1 MRKLITLEY
10 YSKNIYTRYYYTRRM
25 KSQLDESTPT
35 LLIASYDRNNREH
48 RRFNTS
54 NMNSLYCRACD
65 NIILA
70 PYVSYNLEKNRGI
83 YCPTCGHYH
92 KDISCRIVNNANSHI
107 PINIVVSL
115 YEKKKSVEV
124 IIKYGAVVMG
134 DNPFTD
140 LKEVDV
146 REIFLFDTENN
157 EVLWKKEVNGKH
169 RDYISIGYISD
180 IDTMDEESALSFIR
194 PRFCDKNK
202 KTMAVFYRELR
213 NVIDRKMR
221 ERGYSKRNLYLANG
235 DKYKVLDS
243 MLKIAHW
250 VRFWDGEDIAIYG
263 KRTKSINEWLKK
275 WGVSRDFEM
284 SLNARIK
291 QGENYIEAVLHTFS
305 LPDVKLVRQ
314 NIKYENF
321 DLLKSLYK
329 EIPNV
334 LIANNFINPLLE
346 YRNNGGN
353 YREILEFYNIFNSI
367 YKISAEQIVSIFKNK
382 YGADIL
388 GLWKNMDSV
397 SKKNF
402 YNNIPSLS
410 KLHDTLA
417 IAVAQQKD
425 REIEYD
431 IPKEILERMNMYIQ
445 NSKIEVLQKYSQLK
459 KASLDLHNCASRYRN
474 MINENLQL
482 VLVSDDNGKPIILL
496 EINGNEIVQAKLMS
510 NKSVKNINTYNEL
523 VLAFAEKA
531 RLKVATKD
539 VDIIKEIKTA

>member
-1 MRKLITLEY
+1 M
-10 YSKNIYTRYYYTRRM
+10 
-25 KSQLDESTPT
+25 
-35 LLIASYDRNNREH
+35 
-48 RRFNTS
+48 
-54 NMNSLYCRACD
+54 
-65 NIILA
+65 
-70 PYVSYNLEKNRGI
+70 
-83 YCPTCGHYH
+83 
-92 KDISCRIVNNANSHI
+92 
-107 PINIVVSL
+107 
-115 YEKKKSVEV
+115 
-124 IIKYGAVVMG
+124 
-134 DNPFTD
+134 
-140 LKEVDV
+140 
-146 REIFLFDTENN
+146 
-157 EVLWKKEVNGKH
+157 
-169 RDYISIGYISD
+169 
-180 IDTMDEESALSFIR
+180 
-194 PRFCDKNK
+194 
-202 KTMAVFYRELR
+202 
-213 NVIDRKMR
+213 
-221 ERGYSKRNLYLANG
+221 
-235 DKYKVLDS
+235 
-243 MLKIAHW
+243 
-250 VRFWDGEDIAIYG
+250 
-263 KRTKSINEWLKK
+263 
-275 WGVSRDFEM
+275 
-284 SLNARIK
+284 
-291 QGENYIEAVLHTFS
+291 
-305 LPDVKLVRQ
+305 
-314 NIKYENF
+314 
-321 DLLKSLYK
+321 LKSLYK

-402 YNNIPSLS
+402 YNNIPSLA

-459 KASLDLHNCASRYRN
+459 KASLDLHNSASRYRN

-510 NKSVKNINTYNEL
+510 NKSVKNINAYNEL

-531 RLKVATKD
+531 RLKVATRD
-539 VDIIKEIKTA
+539 VDMIKEKKTA